1 MKAILN
7 RRKQQ
12 HRLLVI
18 NQNLVKQIIHLLKP
32 FQSIMKMIQSGSS
45 PTLYLVLP
53 CTLSL
58 RKTLKSF
65 EYFLQHIGQFEGEDL
80 NDDDVE
86 NYQEDEGKKIVK
98 RVFLLCNC
106 F

>member
-12 HRLLVI
+12 HGLLII

-58 RKTLKSF
+58 RKALKSF
-65 EYFLQHIGQFEGEDL
+65 ENFLQHISQFDGEEL

-98 RVFLLCNC
+98 RVFLSM
-106 F
+106 